1 MNSQQTSAV
10 KGGTGSIATP
20 ANNVN
25 YRRGSQE
32 GTLFSGLQ
40 AQKRSNSDAATKARR
55 ESFAEQA
62 PKAGF
67 VGQMWN
73 SGEERGK
80 GRGGIEA

>member
-1 MNSQQTSAV
+1 MNSQQTTAV
-10 KGGTGSIATP
+10 KGGTGSVATP

-25 YRRGSQE
+25 YRRSSQ
-32 GTLFSGLQ
+32 GTLFAGLQ
-40 AQKRSNSDAATKARR
+40 AQKRSNSDAASKARR

-73 SGEERGK
+73 SIVK
-80 GRGGIEA
+80 GQ

>member
-1 MNSQQTSAV
+1 MNSQQTTAV
-10 KGGTGSIATP
+10 KGGTGSVATP

-40 AQKRSNSDAATKARR
+40 NQKRSSSDAASKARR

-73 SGEERGK
+73 SIVK
-80 GRGGIEA
+80 GQ